1 MSESRKNSEEPP
13 TLSPRSVSHQELT
26 TVAMDAA
33 FSETSQEGG
42 GGGGG
47 GDMLVTPD
55 NRESPGEGEDNNNEE
70 EEEEDEDDDEEDEEE
85 EEMLMM
91 DDEEEEDEEDEESGH
106 SETGDQEMC
115 VRGMHRTTSQV
126 AKPRKPWMC
135 KKHRNTN
142 YKDKYKKRKSDMVN
156 IHKSNDD
163 TDDRPKSA
171 TKQRLS
177 CMIVQQTNRKASLLE
192 QVLNQKRLS
201 LLRSPE
207 VVQFL
212 QQQQRLLS
220 NQALAQRQQFQENQ
234 CDAFFSK

>member
-1 MSESRKNSEEPP
+1 MSGSRKNSEEPP

-33 FSETSQEGG
+33 CSETSQEGA
-42 GGGGG
+42 G
-47 GDMLVTPD
+47 GDTLVTPD

-70 EEEEDEDDDEEDEEE
+70 EEDEEDEDDDEEEEE
-85 EEMLMM
+85 EE
-91 DDEEEEDEEDEESGH
+91 DDEDDDDDEDEEEEDEEEEESGH
-106 SETGDQEMC
+106 SETVTRKC
-115 VRGMHRTTSQV
+115 VYEGCTETTSQV

-135 KKHRNTN
+135 KKHRNKT